1 MPAFFISIDG
11 MDGCGKS
18 TQVRMLT
25 EWFDRLNQPV
35 LSVRDPGG
43 TPLGERLRDI
53 LLHRVE
59 IPLALNAEMLLY
71 MASRSQLV
79 ESVIIPTLND
89 QCHVISDRYL
99 LSNVVYQ
106 GSAGGLDPEQIWKI
120 GHVATQGQTPD
131 LTFVLDLEPADA
143 LARMGS
149 SLDRLESRGLEYMRK
164 VRQGFLTEGRKLHDR
179 LVVLDATEQPELIHQ
194 RITQE
199 VISRLFA
206 GHIA

>member
-1 MPAFFISIDG
+1 MPAYFISIDG

-18 TQVRMLT
+18 TQVKKLT
-25 EWFDRLNQPV
+25 EWFDGQNQPV

-59 IPLALNAEMLLY
+59 IPLTVNAEMLLY

-79 ESVIIPTLND
+79 ESVIIPALAD

-106 GSAGGLDPEQIWKI
+106 GCAGGLDPEQIWNI
-120 GHVATQGQTPD
+120 GHIATQGKMPD
-131 LTFVLDLEPADA
+131 LTFVLDLEPEEA
-143 LARMGS
+143 LTRMGN
-149 SLDRLESRGLEYMRK
+149 SLDRLESRGLDYMKK
-164 VRQGFLTEGRKLHDR
+164 VRQGFLAEGRKLQER
-179 LVVLDATEQPELIHQ
+179 LVILDATEPPELIHE
-194 RITQE
+194 RITHQ
-199 VISRLFA
+199 VVSRLFA
-206 GHIA
+206 SHIA